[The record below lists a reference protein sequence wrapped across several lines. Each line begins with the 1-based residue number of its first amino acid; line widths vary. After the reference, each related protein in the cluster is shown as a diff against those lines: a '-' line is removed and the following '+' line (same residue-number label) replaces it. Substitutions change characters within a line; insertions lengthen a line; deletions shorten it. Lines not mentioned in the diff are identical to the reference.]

1 MLLLAAIAALLSGPL
16 LFELGRL
23 GSRTTAF
30 LDGFAF
36 ITIAGLFLFGILP
49 EAMATG
55 GPAAWVFAALGLGF
69 PLVVERLFHD
79 AAHRE
84 HRAFLMLGALGLL
97 SHCMLDGLILM
108 SADSAGHGAGGHE
121 AHSPGQEQGLAVVLH
136 NMPKGIALWFLLAP
150 AFGRRAAGAVLLLLI
165 GGTVLGYLIGDSAL
179 TLLTGPGVAWFQAFV
194 AGSIFHVVLHGVAS
208 HEHRAPALAR
218 DGATSSPPRWPE
230 RLGLL
235 GGLVFLF
242 AYL

>member
-1 MLLLAAIAALLSGPL
+1 MLLLASIVALLSGPL

-23 GSRTTAF
+23 GRKTTAF
-30 LDGFAF
+30 VDGFAF

-55 GPAAWVFAALGLGF
+55 GRVAWVFAALGLGF
-69 PLVVERLFHD
+69 PLFLERLFHD

-84 HRAFLMLGALGLL
+84 HMAFLALGAAGLL
-97 SHCMLDGLILM
+97 AHCMLDGLILM
-108 SADSAGHGAGGHE
+108 GADAGGHE
-121 AHSPGQEQGLAVVLH
+121 AHALEQQQGLAVVLH
-136 NMPKGIALWFLLAP
+136 NMPKGIALWFLLSP
-150 AFGRRAAGAVLLLLI
+150 AFGRRAAGAVLILLI

-208 HEHRAPALAR
+208 HEHAAPALSR
-218 DGATSSPPRWPE
+218 DGAMPSPPKWPE

>member
-1 MLLLAAIAALLSGPL
+1 MLLLAAIFALLSGPL

-23 GSRTTAF
+23 GKRTTAF

-55 GPAAWVFAALGLGF
+55 GPAAWAFAALGLGF
-69 PLVVERLFHD
+69 PVLVERLFHD

-84 HRAFLMLGALGLL
+84 HMAFLALGALGLIA
-97 SHCMLDGLILM
+97 HCMLDGLVLM
-108 SADSAGHGAGGHE
+108 GAESGRHGSHVVGE
-121 AHSPGQEQGLAVVLH
+121 QQGLAVVLH

-150 AFGRRAAGAVLLLLI
+150 AFGRRAAGAAFVLLI
-165 GGTVLGYLIGDSAL
+165 GGTALGYVIGDSAL
-179 TLLTGPGVAWFQAFV
+179 TLLTGTGVAWFQAFV
-194 AGSIFHVVLHGVAS
+194 AGSIFHVVLHGVAG
-208 HEHRAPALAR
+208 HEHEAAALSP
-218 DGATSSPPRWPE
+218 TLSPPKWPE

>member
-1 MLLLAAIAALLSGPL
+1 MLLLAAIVALLSGPL

-23 GSRTTAF
+23 GRKTTAF

-69 PLVVERLFHD
+69 PLLVERLFHD
-79 AAHRE
+79 GAQRE
-84 HRAFLMLGALGLL
+84 HVVFLALGALGLL
-97 SHCMLDGLILM
+97 AHCMLDGLLLM
-108 SADSAGHGAGGHE
+108 GAESGGHE
-121 AHSPGQEQGLAVVLH
+121 AHSVQEEQGLAVVLH

-150 AFGRRAAGAVLLLLI
+150 AFGRWVAGAVLVLLI

-208 HEHRAPALAR
+208 HEHDGPALSR
-218 DGATSSPPRWPE
+218 DAATQSPPKWPE

>member
-1 MLLLAAIAALLSGPL
+1 MLLLSAIVALLSGPL

-49 EAMATG
+49 EAVATG
-55 GPAAWVFAALGLGF
+55 GKAAWVFVALGLGF
-69 PLVVERLFHD
+69 PLLVERLFHD

-84 HRAFLMLGALGLL
+84 HLAFLALGASGLL
-97 SHCMLDGLILM
+97 AHCMLDGLILM
-108 SADSAGHGAGGHE
+108 GADSAGHEPHYL
-121 AHSPGQEQGLAVVLH
+121 GQQQGIAVVLH

-150 AFGRRAAGAVLLLLI
+150 AFGRRAAGAVLVLLI
-165 GGTVLGYLIGDSAL
+165 GGTVLGYLVGDAAL

-208 HEHRAPALAR
+208 HEHGAPALSR
-218 DGATSSPPRWPE
+218 DGATPSPPKWPE

-242 AYL
+242 AYR

>member
-1 MLLLAAIAALLSGPL
+1 MLLLAAILALLSGPL

-55 GPAAWVFAALGLGF
+55 GAAAWVFAALGLGF
-69 PLVVERLFHD
+69 PLLVERLFHD
-79 AAHRE
+79 GAHRE
-84 HRAFLMLGALGLL
+84 HMAFLALGALGLL
-97 SHCMLDGLILM
+97 AHCMLDGLILM
-108 SADSAGHGAGGHE
+108 GADSSGHE
-121 AHSPGQEQGLAVVLH
+121 AHSLEQQQGLAVILH

-150 AFGRRAAGAVLLLLI
+150 AFGRMAAAAVLVLLI
-165 GGTVLGYLIGDSAL
+165 VGTALGYLIGGSAL

-208 HEHRAPALAR
+208 HEHEAPAH
-218 DGATSSPPRWPE
+218 SPTPNPPKWPE

-235 GGLVFLF
+235 GGLGFLF
-242 AYL
+242 TYL

>member
-1 MLLLAAIAALLSGPL
+1 MLLLAAIVALLSGPL

-23 GSRTTAF
+23 GKKTTAF

-69 PLVVERLFHD
+69 PVLVERLFHD

-84 HRAFLMLGALGLL
+84 HMAFLALGAAGLL
-97 SHCMLDGLILM
+97 AHCMLDGLVLM
-108 SADSAGHGAGGHE
+108 GAGGHE
-121 AHSPGQEQGLAVVLH
+121 AHSLEEQQGLAVVLH
-136 NMPKGIALWFLLAP
+136 NLPKGIALWFLLAP
-150 AFGRRAAGAVLLLLI
+150 AFGRPAAGAVLILLI
-165 GGTVLGYLIGDSAL
+165 GGTVVGYLIGDSAL

-208 HEHRAPALAR
+208 HEHEAPTLSQALGR
-218 DGATSSPPRWPE
+218 TLSPPKWPE
-230 RLGLL
+230 RFGLL
-235 GGLVFLF
+235 GGLLFLF

>member
-1 MLLLAAIAALLSGPL
+1 MLLPAAILALLSGPL

-23 GSRTTAF
+23 GGKTTAF

-49 EAMATG
+49 EAMAIG
-55 GPAAWVFAALGLGF
+55 GPVTWVFAALGLGF
-69 PLVVERLFHD
+69 PLLVERLFHD

-84 HRAFLMLGALGLL
+84 HMVFLGLGALGLL
-97 SHCMLDGLILM
+97 VHCMLDGLVLM
-108 SADSAGHGAGGHE
+108 GAESGVHE
-121 AHSPGQEQGLAVVLH
+121 AHSLEEQQGLAVVLH

-150 AFGRRAAGAVLLLLI
+150 TFGRWVAGSVLVLLVS
-165 GGTVLGYLIGDSAL
+165 GTLLGYLVGDSVL
-179 TLLTGPGVAWFQAFV
+179 LLLTGPGVAWFQAFV
-194 AGSIFHVVLHGVAS
+194 AGSIFHVVLHGLAS
-208 HEHRAPALAR
+208 HEHEAPASSR
-218 DGATSSPPRWPE
+218 KVPVQSPPKWPE
-230 RLGLL
+230 RLGIL

>member
-1 MLLLAAIAALLSGPL
+1 MLLLAAIVALLSGPL

-23 GSRTTAF
+23 GGRTSAF

-49 EAMATG
+49 EAIATG

-69 PLVVERLFHD
+69 PLLVERLFHD

-84 HRAFLMLGALGLL
+84 HMAFLALGALGLL
-97 SHCMLDGLILM
+97 AHCMLDGLILM
-108 SADSAGHGAGGHE
+108 GAEVGGHE
-121 AHSPGQEQGLAVVLH
+121 AHSLEEKQGLAVVLH

-150 AFGRRAAGAVLLLLI
+150 AFGRRASGAVLVLLI
-165 GGTVLGYLIGDSAL
+165 AGTVLGYLIGDSAL

-208 HEHRAPALAR
+208 HEYEAPALSQ
-218 DGATSSPPRWPE
+218 DGATQGPPKWPE

>member
-1 MLLLAAIAALLSGPL
+1 MILLAAIAALLSGPL

-55 GPAAWVFAALGLGF
+55 GPAAWIFAALGLGV
-69 PLVVERLFHD
+69 PLLFERLFHD

-84 HRAFLMLGALGLL
+84 HLAFLALGVLGLL
-97 SHCMLDGLILM
+97 AHCMLDGLILM
-108 SADSAGHGAGGHE
+108 GAESAGHGA
-121 AHSPGQEQGLAVVLH
+121 HSLEQQQGLAVVLH

-150 AFGRRAAGAVLLLLI
+150 AFGRRVSGAVLVLLI
-165 GGTVLGYLIGDSAL
+165 GGTVLGYLIGDSAM
-179 TLLTGPGVAWFQAFV
+179 TLLTGPGVARFQAFV

-208 HEHRAPALAR
+208 HELAAPALSR
-218 DGATSSPPRWPE
+218 DAATPSPPKWPE

-235 GGLVFLF
+235 GGLAFLF

>member
-1 MLLLAAIAALLSGPL
+1 MLLLAAIVALLSGPV

-49 EAMATG
+49 EAIETG
-55 GPAAWVFAALGLGF
+55 GQLAWVFAALGLGF
-69 PLVVERLFHD
+69 PLLVERLFHD

-84 HRAFLMLGALGLL
+84 HMAFLALGALGLL
-97 SHCMLDGLILM
+97 AHCMLDGLIVM
-108 SADSAGHGAGGHE
+108 GAEAGGHE
-121 AHSPGQEQGLAVVLH
+121 AHSPEQQQGLAIVLH

-150 AFGRRAAGAVLLLLI
+150 AFGRRVAAAVLVLLI
-165 GGTVLGYLIGDSAL
+165 GGTVLGYLIGESAL
-179 TLLTGPGVAWFQAFV
+179 TLLTGRGVAWFQAFV

-208 HEHRAPALAR
+208 HEHGAVAHIQAL
-218 DGATSSPPRWPE
+218 SPPKWPE

>member
-1 MLLLAAIAALLSGPL
+1 MLLLAAIVALLSGPL

-49 EAMATG
+49 EAIETG
-55 GPAAWVFAALGLGF
+55 GRVAWVFAALGLAF
-69 PLVVERLFHD
+69 PLLVERLFHD

-84 HRAFLMLGALGLL
+84 HLAFLALGALGLL
-97 SHCMLDGLILM
+97 AHCMLDGLILM
-108 SADSAGHGAGGHE
+108 GAEAGGHE
-121 AHSPGQEQGLAVVLH
+121 DHSAEQQQGLAIVLH

-150 AFGRRAAGAVLLLLI
+150 AFGRRVAGAVLVLLV
-165 GGTVLGYLIGDSAL
+165 GGTVGGYLTGDTVL

-208 HEHRAPALAR
+208 HEHGVAAQIQSLAP
-218 DGATSSPPRWPE
+218 PKWPE

>member
-36 ITIAGLFLFGILP
+36 ITVAGLFLFGILP
-49 EAMATG
+49 EAMANG
-55 GPAAWVFAALGLGF
+55 GPAAWAFAALGLGF
-69 PLVVERLFHD
+69 PLLVERLFHD

-84 HRAFLMLGALGLL
+84 HMAFLALGALGLL
-97 SHCMLDGLILM
+97 AHCMLDGLILM
-108 SADSAGHGAGGHE
+108 GAEAGGHE
-121 AHSPGQEQGLAVVLH
+121 AHSLEEQQGLAVVLH

-150 AFGRRAAGAVLLLLI
+150 AFGRRAAGAVLVLLI
-165 GGTVLGYLIGDSAL
+165 GGTVLGYLVGDPAL

-194 AGSIFHVVLHGVAS
+194 AGSIFHVVLHGIAS
-208 HEHRAPALAR
+208 HEREAPAL
-218 DGATSSPPRWPE
+218 GLTGTSPPKWPE

-242 AYL
+242 AYRAAG

>member
-49 EAMATG
+49 EAIATG

-69 PLVVERLFHD
+69 PLLVERLFHD
-79 AAHRE
+79 AVHRE
-84 HRAFLMLGALGLL
+84 HMVFLALGALGLL
-97 SHCMLDGLILM
+97 AHCMLDGLILM
-108 SADSAGHGAGGHE
+108 GAQSAGHGAGVHE
-121 AHSPGQEQGLAVVLH
+121 AHSLGQQQGLAVVLH

-150 AFGRRAAGAVLLLLI
+150 AFGRRVAGAVLVLLI
-165 GGTVLGYLIGDSAL
+165 GGTAMGYLIGDSAL
-179 TLLTGPGVAWFQAFV
+179 NLLTGPGVAWFQAFV

-208 HEHRAPALAR
+208 HEHEAPAQSQSL
-218 DGATSSPPRWPE
+218 SPPKWPE

>member
-1 MLLLAAIAALLSGPL
+1 MLFRS
-16 LFELGRL
+16 
-23 GSRTTAF
+23 SRTTAF

-49 EAMATG
+49 EAIEAG
-55 GPAAWVFAALGLGF
+55 GRVAWVFAALGLAF
-69 PLVVERLFHD
+69 PLLVERLFHD

-84 HRAFLMLGALGLL
+84 HLAFLALGALGLL
-97 SHCMLDGLILM
+97 AHCMLDGLILM
-108 SADSAGHGAGGHE
+108 GAEAGGHE
-121 AHSPGQEQGLAVVLH
+121 DHSAEQQQGLAIVLH

-150 AFGRRAAGAVLLLLI
+150 AFGRRVASAVLVLLV
-165 GGTVLGYLIGDSAL
+165 GGTVGGYLVGDAAL

-208 HEHRAPALAR
+208 HEHRVAAQIPSL
-218 DGATSSPPRWPE
+218 GPPKWPE

>member
-1 MLLLAAIAALLSGPL
+1 MLLLAAILALLSGPL

-23 GSRTTAF
+23 GRKTTAF

-69 PLVVERLFHD
+69 PLLVERLFHD

-84 HRAFLMLGALGLL
+84 HLAFLALGALGLIA
-97 SHCMLDGLILM
+97 HCMLDGLVLLG
-108 SADSAGHGAGGHE
+108 SDSGIHGA
-121 AHSPGQEQGLAVVLH
+121 HSLGEQQGLAVVLH

-150 AFGRRAAGAVLLLLI
+150 AFGRPAAGAVLVLLI

-179 TLLTGPGVAWFQAFV
+179 TLLKGPGVAWFQAFV

-208 HEHRAPALAR
+208 HEHGAPTQSPSL
-218 DGATSSPPRWPE
+218 SPPKWPE

-235 GGLVFLF
+235 GGLIFLF

>member
-1 MLLLAAIAALLSGPL
+1 MLLLAAIVALLSGPV

-49 EAMATG
+49 EAIEMG
-55 GPAAWVFAALGLGF
+55 GRVAWVFAGLGLGF
-69 PLVVERLFHD
+69 PLLVERLFHD
-79 AAHRE
+79 AADRE
-84 HRAFLMLGALGLL
+84 HMAFLALGTLGLL
-97 SHCMLDGLILM
+97 AHCMLDGLILM
-108 SADSAGHGAGGHE
+108 GAEAGGHE
-121 AHSPGQEQGLAVVLH
+121 AHSPEQQQGLAIVLH

-150 AFGRRAAGAVLLLLI
+150 AFGRRVASAVLVLLI
-165 GGTVLGYLIGDSAL
+165 GGTVLGYLVGESAL
-179 TLLTGPGVAWFQAFV
+179 TLLTGRGVAWFQAFV

-208 HEHRAPALAR
+208 HEHGAVAHIQAL
-218 DGATSSPPRWPE
+218 SPPKWPE

>member
-1 MLLLAAIAALLSGPL
+1 MLLLAAILALLSGPL

-23 GSRTTAF
+23 GSRTSAF

-69 PLVVERLFHD
+69 PLLVERLFHD
-79 AAHRE
+79 GAHQE
-84 HRAFLMLGALGLL
+84 HMAFLALGALGLL
-97 SHCMLDGLILM
+97 AHCMLDGLVLM
-108 SADSAGHGAGGHE
+108 GAASAGHE
-121 AHSPGQEQGLAVVLH
+121 AHSLEEQQGLAVVLH

-165 GGTVLGYLIGDSAL
+165 GGTVLGYLIGAPAL
-179 TLLTGPGVAWFQAFV
+179 ALLTGPGVAWFQAFV

-208 HEHRAPALAR
+208 HEHETPTLSRTL
-218 DGATSSPPRWPE
+218 SPPKWPE

-235 GGLVFLF
+235 GGLVFHF

>member
-1 MLLLAAIAALLSGPL
+1 MLLLAAIVALLSGPVL
-16 LFELGRL
+16 YELGRL

-49 EAMATG
+49 EAIETG
-55 GPAAWVFAALGLGF
+55 GRVAWVFAALGLGF
-69 PLVVERLFHD
+69 PLLVERLFHD

-84 HRAFLMLGALGLL
+84 HMAFLALGALGLL
-97 SHCMLDGLILM
+97 AHCMLDGLILM
-108 SADSAGHGAGGHE
+108 GAEAGGHE
-121 AHSPGQEQGLAVVLH
+121 AHSPEQQQGLAIVLH

-150 AFGRRAAGAVLLLLI
+150 AFGKRVAAAVLVLLI
-165 GGTVLGYLIGDSAL
+165 GGTVLGYLVGESAL
-179 TLLTGPGVAWFQAFV
+179 TLLTGRGVAWFQAFV

-208 HEHRAPALAR
+208 HEHGAVAHMQAL
-218 DGATSSPPRWPE
+218 SPPKWPE

>member
-1 MLLLAAIAALLSGPL
+1 MLLLAAIFALLAGPL
-16 LFELGRL
+16 LFELGKL
-23 GSRTTAF
+23 GRKTTAF

-49 EAMATG
+49 EAIATG
-55 GPAAWVFAALGLGF
+55 GPAAWVFAALGLAF
-69 PLVVERLFHD
+69 PLLVERLFHD

-84 HRAFLMLGALGLL
+84 HTAFLALGALGLL
-97 SHCMLDGLILM
+97 AHCMLDGLVLM
-108 SADSAGHGAGGHE
+108 GAEAGGQE
-121 AHSPGQEQGLAVVLH
+121 ANSLGKQQGLAVVLH

-150 AFGRRAAGAVLLLLI
+150 AFGRRAAGAVLVLLI
-165 GGTVLGYLIGDSAL
+165 GGTVLGYVIGDSAL
-179 TLLTGPGVAWFQAFV
+179 TLLTGPGIAWFQAFV

-208 HEHRAPALAR
+208 HEHDAPAPGR
-218 DGATSSPPRWPE
+218 DASTPGPPRWPE

>member
-1 MLLLAAIAALLSGPL
+1 MFLLAAVVSLLSGPL
-16 LFELGRL
+16 LFEFGRL
-23 GSRTTAF
+23 GRKTTAF

-55 GPAAWVFAALGLGF
+55 GWAAWVFAALGLGF
-69 PLVVERLFHD
+69 PLLVERLFHD

-84 HRAFLMLGALGLL
+84 HLAFLALGALGLL
-97 SHCMLDGLILM
+97 AHCILDGLILM
-108 SADSAGHGAGGHE
+108 GAASAGHE
-121 AHSPGQEQGLAVVLH
+121 AHSLEEQQGLAVVLH

-150 AFGRRAAGAVLLLLI
+150 AFGRRAASAVLLLLI
-165 GGTVLGYLIGDSAL
+165 GGTVMGYLIGAPAL
-179 TLLTGPGVAWFQAFV
+179 ALLTGPGVAWFQAFV

-208 HEHRAPALAR
+208 HEHDAPAPSPAK
-218 DGATSSPPRWPE
+218 ASPPKWPE